1 MDGVFRA
8 LADPSRRRLLDSL
21 NARNGQ
27 TLRELCSGL
36 DMARQSVS
44 KHLAVLEAAN
54 LVTTVRRGR
63 EKLHHLN
70 PAPINDIAERW
81 IDRYDRDRVRALADL
96 KRALE
101 DPVEKPAFVYTTYI
115 RTTPERLWQALTE
128 PEFTKRY
135 WQTWFGADWQAGAE
149 MTWAQPGVEVADP
162 EQRVLEYDPPRR
174 LAYTWHT
181 FTPEWAAA
189 SGIDEEV
196 RARIAAEPRSK
207 VAFDLEPAGE
217 LVKLTVVHDGF
228 GPDSLVAEMVSQGW
242 PAVVAKLKT
251 MLEADAGSYAGEV
264 DIAAPRERVLAA
276 LTTLDGLEGWWTPE
290 VTGSPAAGGEL
301 TFTFDDRRQDISMRV
316 ERADSGS
323 VVWTCLGYPKFPEW
337 AGTTLAFELRG
348 EGDTTH
354 LEFHHFGLTP
364 TCDCYG
370 LCSRGWDHYLASI
383 KAYVETG
390 TGNPWGSDE
399 WAARRDERLAAR

>member
-1 MDGVFRA
+1 
-8 LADPSRRRLLDSL
+8 
-21 NARNGQ
+21 
-27 TLRELCSGL
+27 
-36 DMARQSVS
+36 
-44 KHLAVLEAAN
+44 
-54 LVTTVRRGR
+54 
-63 EKLHHLN
+63 
-70 PAPINDIAERW
+70 
-81 IDRYDRDRVRALADL
+81 
-96 KRALE
+96 
-101 DPVEKPAFVYTTYI
+101 
-115 RTTPERLWQALTE
+115 
-128 PEFTKRY
+128 
-135 WQTWFGADWQAGAE
+135 
-149 MTWAQPGVEVADP
+149 
-162 EQRVLEYDPPRR
+162 
-174 LAYTWHT
+174 
-181 FTPEWAAA
+181 
-189 SGIDEEV
+189 
-196 RARIAAEPRSK
+196 
-207 VAFDLEPAGE
+207 
-217 LVKLTVVHDGF
+217 
-228 GPDSLVAEMVSQGW
+228 
-242 PAVVAKLKT
+242 